1 MLSYRHGYHA
11 GNHADVLK
19 HIVLLGLLQK
29 LLAKE
34 KPFTYLDSHSGA
46 GLYDLGSDFA
56 RMNAEYKSGIT
67 PLWRSCPTDPLL
79 GSYLAHIRAFN
90 NPNELCLY
98 PGSPAL
104 ALACLRE
111 QDRMHLLE
119 LHTSEVEVL
128 RDNFAGDKR
137 VSVHHRDAYEGLLAL
152 TPPEP
157 RRGLALIDPAYEDK
171 QDYQRVVTTMTGMHR
186 RWPVG
191 IIALW
196 YPLLA
201 KQRDRSDWLK
211 SAVSRA
217 GLPEVLSLELD
228 VGIQEEE
235 FGMHGS
241 GMLIVNTPWQFQEQ
255 LQATLGELC
264 TELGQGAHF
273 SIHSPS
279 ASTGSA
285 PTR

>member
-29 LLAKE
+29 LLAKD

-56 RMNAEYKSGIT
+56 RKNAEYKTGIT
-67 PLWRSCPTDPLL
+67 PLWQSQPTDPLL
-79 GSYLAHIRAFN
+79 SFYLEHIRSFN
-90 NPNELCLY
+90 NPNQLRLY

-119 LHTSEVEVL
+119 LHPSEVEAL
-128 RDNFAGDKR
+128 RDNFGGHNR
-137 VSVHHRDAYEGLLAL
+137 VNIHHRDAYEGLLAL

-157 RRGLALIDPAYEDK
+157 RRGLVLIDPAYEEK
-171 QDYQRVVTTMTGMHR
+171 QDYQRVVTTVAKIHR

-201 KQRDRSDWLK
+201 KQRDRSDWMK
-211 SAVSRA
+211 NAIARESVAD
-217 GLPEVLSLELD
+217 VLTLELD
-228 VGIQEEE
+228 VGEQEEE

-255 LQATLGELC
+255 LQMTLEALRA
-264 TELGQGAHF
+264 ELGQGAHF
-273 SIHSPS
+273 SIQRHS
-279 ASTGSA
+279 
-285 PTR
+285 

>member
-34 KPFTYLDSHSGA
+34 KPFTYIDSHSGA

-56 RMNAEYKSGIT
+56 RTKAEYKSGIA
-67 PLWRSCPTDPLL
+67 PLWHCQPTDPLL
-79 GSYLAHIRAFN
+79 SNYLEQIRAFN
-90 NPNELCLY
+90 NPNELSLY

-104 ALACLRE
+104 ALACLRD
-111 QDRMHLLE
+111 QDLMHLLE

-128 RDNFAGDKR
+128 RGNFGGDKR
-137 VSVHHRDAYEGLLAL
+137 ASIHHRDAYEGLLAL

-157 RRGLALIDPAYEDK
+157 RRGLALIDPSYEDK
-171 QDYQRVVTTMTGMHR
+171 QDYQRVVTTIAKIHR

-201 KQRDRSDWLK
+201 KQRDRSGWLK
-211 SAVSRA
+211 SALSRE
-217 GLPEVLSLELD
+217 GLAEVVSLELD
-228 VGIQEEE
+228 VGAQEEE

-241 GMLIVNTPWQFQEQ
+241 GMLIVNTPWQFKEQ
-255 LQATLGELC
+255 LQTTLEALC
-264 TELGQGAHF
+264 TELGQDTHF
-273 SIHSPS
+273 SIQSHS
-279 ASTGSA
+279 AST
-285 PTR
+285 R